1 MRARFKSAIEDCHKK
16 SRYLR
21 YLALIAASLSG
32 CALSSGKTKFQ
43 ATSVGS
49 GPLTQLRVS
58 DALETGNMEHY
69 AEPLS
74 PLDLVESDLT
84 PDRFRGMTLEDC
96 LVEALGNSRLMR
108 DLGVS
113 VIRAPALVQTNLDP
127 AIVYSDPRQGEEAAL
142 SAFDANLFASSYFEN
157 NNRGFNNS
165 FFGRN
170 GILNQDLST
179 TQVGVNKRSATGA
192 LFTIREV
199 SIFDRNNQAG
209 NRFGAPPPPL
219 SSYSWD
225 NYLEAQARQPL
236 LLGAGTEFNRI
247 AGPGATPGQLN
258 GVLLARVRTDI
269 SLVDFERG
277 VRDFVA
283 DVENAYWDLYFAYR
297 DLESR
302 IDARNISTKTYET
315 FVSQKRREQ
324 DIQQAAEQKIRFQAD
339 VIDALN
345 GRPIDGT
352 RTNNGSTGGTFRGI
366 GGVRICER
374 KLRLLI
380 GLPINDGMLIA
391 PSDGP
396 TTAPLV
402 FDWSTCVEEALQF
415 REELRRQRW
424 VIKQY
429 ELELIAN
436 RNFLKPQLDAIST
449 YRLRGFGQEWRSPLN
464 ADFSEWALGLDYQ
477 MPVGFRRGNAA
488 VRNSQLQLVRSTELL
503 REQERAVH
511 LGLSNSIN
519 DAKRAFDSLGLQKER
534 LVAITELMKAI
545 QKRMEDSEFR
555 ELDVV
560 LDAHRR
566 LLDARIRYFQSEV
579 EYELALRNVNVEK
592 GTLLR
597 YCNVFL
603 NESAASGEAIAQA
616 RTRGA
621 AQDYSRVPHHR
632 DLIIGRPA
640 DR

>member
-1 MRARFKSAIEDCHKK
+1 MRARLTSTLWTGNGALRVVLWVAIASFFLNGC
-16 SRYLR
+16 
-21 YLALIAASLSG
+21 SLSN
-32 CALSSGKTKFQ
+32 ARPKFQ
-43 ATSVGS
+43 ASKAAS
-49 GPLTQLRVS
+49 GPWTQLHVS
-58 DALETGNMEHY
+58 DAVETANMDRY
-69 AEPLS
+69 AESLS
-74 PLDLVESDLT
+74 PLDIVEADLT
-84 PDRFRGMTLEDC
+84 PERLRGMTLEEC
-96 LVEALGNSRLMR
+96 LAEALGNSRLMR

-113 VIRAPALVQTNLDP
+113 VIRSTALVQTNLDP

-142 SAFDANLFASSYFEN
+142 SAFDANFFASSFFEN

-165 FFGRN
+165 FFGKG
-170 GILNQDLST
+170 GILKQDLST
-179 TQVGVNKRSATGA
+179 TQAGFNKRSATGA
-192 LFTIREV
+192 LFTVREV
-199 SIFDRNNQAG
+199 SIFDRNNQSG
-209 NRFGAPPPPL
+209 NRFGPPNAL
-219 SSYSWD
+219 NSYSWD
-225 NYLEAQARQPL
+225 NYIEAQARQPL

-283 DVENAYWDLYFAYR
+283 DVENAYWDLYYAYR
-297 DLESR
+297 DLEAR
-302 IDARNISTKTYET
+302 IDARNIAKATYEIYKNR
-315 FVSQKRREQ
+315 QGREQ
-324 DIQQAAEQKIRFQAD
+324 DIQQALEQEIRFQAD
-339 VIDALN
+339 VVDALN
-345 GRPIDGT
+345 GRPLDGT

-380 GLPINDGMLIA
+380 GLPINDGILIQ
-391 PSDGP
+391 PIDNP

-424 VIKQY
+424 VIKQH

-436 RNFLKPQLDAIST
+436 RNFLKPQLDAVST
-449 YRLRGFGQEWRSPLN
+449 YRIRGFGQEWRSPWN
-464 ADFSEWALGLDYQ
+464 SDFSEWGLGLDYQ

-488 VRNSQLQLVRSTELL
+488 VRNSQLQLVRATELL

-511 LGLSNSIN
+511 LGLSNAIN
-519 DAKRAFDSLGLQKER
+519 DAKRSFDNLGLQKDR
-534 LVAITELMKAI
+534 LGAITNLLKAI
-545 QKRMEDSEFR
+545 QVRIEEEGFR

-560 LDAHRR
+560 LDTHRR
-566 LLDARIRYFQSEV
+566 LLDARLRYFQSEV
-579 EYELALRNVNVEK
+579 EYELSLRNVNVEK

-603 NESAASGEAIAQA
+603 NESAATGEAIAQA
-616 RTRGA
+616 RTRID
-621 AQDYSRVPHHR
+621 AQDYSKVPHHR

-640 DR
+640 AR